1 MSYDISP
8 SHDRHFYLM
17 VCVGQ
22 EWGTLSWT
30 PSQVLSQAVEVM
42 ARYKHLKVH
51 LEDGHSQLSY
61 EAFGGAS
68 RHSLAIKLRASVSFF
83 LSFIS

>member
-30 PSQVLSQAVEVM
+30 PSQVLSLSSRGDGQVQAPQ
-42 ARYKHLKVH
+42 VH
-51 LEDGHSQLSY
+51 LDGPY
-61 EAFGGAS
+61 EAVGGAF

-83 LSFIS
+83 